1 MLLSSQFKVPHPSRE
16 VDRELGPI
24 LGGNELDPLAQ
35 GYDDSDGMWQVPE
48 ESNSMDAYIRGF
60 WFPPYALPE
69 SGSLPVEPNQIELGR
84 GAYDVP
90 WLPGRF
96 R

>member
-16 VDRELGPI
+16 ADRELGPI

-35 GYDDSDGMWQVPE
+35 GYDDSDLMRQVPE
-48 ESNSMDAYIRGF
+48 ESNAMDAYVRGF

-69 SGSLPVEPNQIELGR
+69 NSLTVEPNQIELGR
-84 GAYDVP
+84 GVYDVP
-90 WLPGRF
+90 RLPGRF